1 MFNSFLV
8 KYVAIFFV
16 IMDVLYIVF
25 GHFMLIPMEDIFM
38 GKSVEELHQ
47 LILKLRGETFNAL
60 LWRPYYNT
68 KFFFTNN
75 FPQSKVST

>member
-16 IMDVLYIVF
+16 IMDVLYIAF

-38 GKSVEELHQ
+38 GKKSIVH
-47 LILKLRGETFNAL
+47 KSWFTSNNATITISTMIAII
-60 LWRPYYNT
+60 NVVINI
-68 KFFFTNN
+68 KFIR
-75 FPQSKVST
+75 